1 MLWIFVTFF
10 DIVYLIRNILI
21 IFIINFNYMYK
32 NILYNDKTLKK
43 KHLKD
48 LNVLM

>member
-1 MLWIFVTFF
+1 MLQIFATFF

-32 NILYNDKTLKK
+32 NILYNDKTFK